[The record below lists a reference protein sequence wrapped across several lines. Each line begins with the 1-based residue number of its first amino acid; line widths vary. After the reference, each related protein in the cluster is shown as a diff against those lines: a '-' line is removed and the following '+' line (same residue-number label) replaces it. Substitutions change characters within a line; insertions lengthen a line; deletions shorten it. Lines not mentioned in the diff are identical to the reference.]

1 MVAVVRGG
9 DGDVRAIHR
18 TYLTPEGG
26 KAPVEPVRM
35 MLGPTGGGAVRLP
48 GGHVVDLIAVTEGI
62 EDGLRIRDQLGC
74 ETWAGLS
81 ASGITNIEVPRR
93 VRRVILVPDCDGVGW
108 AATGALERRLVANG
122 VQVQRRWAR

>member
-1 MVAVVRGG
+1 VK
-9 DGDVRAIHR
+9 AIHR